1 MATKSKLQ
9 EQSIA
14 PHKLSEV
21 TNTNYQEVQQTGAL
35 LSIQNPPKVVPRITP
50 KRALTPRREKPI
62 LKKVISL
69 RQLQPPLVNPNT
81 GK

>member
-1 MATKSKLQ
+1 MVTKSKLQ

-35 LSIQNPPKVVPRITP
+35 PSTQNPPKVAPRITP
-50 KRALTPRREKPI
+50 KRALTPKQGKPM

-69 RQLQPPLVNPNT
+69 PKLQAPLVNPNT